1 MKNNVKSLVLITATN
16 FGQLKEN
23 VQFWHYFTSV
33 CWFSSASVCVALFM
47 KYVAVLLH
55 NVVTFPHTQHNL

>member
-16 FGQLKEN
+16 FVQLKEN

-33 CWFSSASVCVALFM
+33 SWFGSASVCVALFM
-47 KYVAVLLH
+47 KYVAALH
-55 NVVTFPHTQHNL
+55 NAVTFPHTQHNL